1 MRLCD
6 SPPSLSQP
14 EAVALVEVVSVCV
27 WCAVQG
33 GPGAFPQREAACG
46 GGHAR
51 DGASSER
58 GIRGGGQT
66 CTLLI
71 VVVWRV
77 TRRDADVS
85 SVRHTPVPLGLA
97 WL

>member
-1 MRLCD
+1 MRMVRG
-6 SPPSLSQP
+6 PGRAGSLS
-14 EAVALVEVVSVCV
+14 
-27 WCAVQG
+27 
-33 GPGAFPQREAACG
+33 AACG

-58 GIRGGGQT
+58 GIRGGGQA